1 MQALDVDNPLL
12 VWLSAPSV
20 AETLSRRIRFEDKCE
35 YGEASVVALHEVVAT
50 VEQPA
55 QIVEGSNSNASLVGK
70 CWYPD

>member
-35 YGEASVVALHEVVAT
+35 CGEASVVALHEVVAT
-50 VEQPA
+50 VEQA
-55 QIVEGSNSNASLVGK
+55 AKIVEGSNSNASLVRK